1 MNFYRILKES
11 IEIDNVKNKLEPS
24 FNQVL
29 DSIND
34 FIDNADESNSGKY
47 LDDLKDKLQNVITI
61 FNQLGITYEPDVSAD
76 VDEDTFRTSLE
87 RYSNSIK
94 EFMKEYSQDSLE
106 AINSLTRNIEGLVE
120 IHRTNYIDEG
130 EVLNDE

>member
-11 IEIDNVKNKLEPS
+11 IEIDNIKNKLEPS

-47 LDDLKDKLQNVITI
+47 LDNLKDKLQNVITI

-76 VDEDTFRTSLE
+76 VDEDTFKTSLE

>member
-11 IEIDNVKNKLEPS
+11 IEIDNIKNKLEPS

>member
-11 IEIDNVKNKLEPS
+11 IEIDNIKNRLEPY